1 MLVDGGFPESRVAS
15 VIGAADH
22 DPLLPA
28 DPLAAA
34 NRRIA
39 ILVLRQAPV
48 VPETAAAAPPARSPA
63 SRTPNPLVPN
73 PLVPNALVPNP
84 LVPNPLPNPLVPN
97 GAPGK
102 IPSPAPPRA
111 KS

>member
-1 MLVDGGFPESRVAS
+1 LLTDAGLPPARVKS
-15 VIGAADH
+15 VIGNAER

-39 ILVLRQAPV
+39 ILVMRDAPAVPAQALPV
-48 VPETAAAAPPARSPA
+48 T
-63 SRTPNPLVPN
+63 
-73 PLVPNALVPNP
+73 
-84 LVPNPLPNPLVPN
+84 
-97 GAPGK
+97 
-102 IPSPAPPRA
+102 IPPPRA